1 MSGTTVLSRRPLSLR
16 RLVRRA
22 ALPLGVGLIGAVT
35 LGASASAAPLEL
47 GVTNTSDVRT
57 TLRGDTAAAPR
68 QLLRLENF
76 AAQAD
81 ASTLHVIGHS
91 VGDQGVL
98 RVNNASTGRGAVV
111 LADVFPFFA
120 SSSNITGNTRGVSG
134 QVVSPDGYGGFFSNR
149 TTGVGTAGVG
159 LAALGR
165 SHDID
170 DTAIGPDGF
179 DGAIEAAGPN
189 GVEGNSITAGGFGVT
204 GDGPAVGVNGTAT
217 TASGRGGN
225 FTGGAQ
231 GIGVDANG
239 GLTGL
244 QASGTEFAVDADV
257 TAAGAVAVSGTAG
270 ASSNDAIQGNSA
282 NGIGDAVQ
290 GTATG
295 SGAYALFGIG
305 SGTTGATGAVV
316 TSGGNDGLRASSSDP
331 TDQGVQGTNTA
342 DGATAAEFIGND
354 TGIRVDLSGT
364 GSTFG
369 EAINSDVSG
378 DADGNG
384 TANDDGHV
392 AINGI
397 SDDIN
402 SQAVG
407 FFSTAAGSTAA
418 SHEAVETV
426 GFLDVNGNARVTG
439 NLDVVGTC
447 CGPVMDHPQDPANY
461 YLRHTS
467 VSSPELKNL
476 YDGVVTTDGDGNA
489 TVELPDYFGA
499 LNKDFRY
506 QLTAIGGDVDA
517 WVAEEIGDGGRSF
530 KIGTDQPDTKVS
542 WQVTGIRKDAFA
554 RTNPLK
560 VVERKTGSAV
570 GRYLTPQAFGKSPSM
585 FIPDEDQPV
594 TPDASSAK
602 SLAQAEADRRKVAA
616 TLRSLRGASAPDGA
630 PSQGKQ
636 PARSAPRKG

>member
-1 MSGTTVLSRRPLSLR
+1 MSRTTVWLR
-16 RLVRRA
+16 RRLCWPRLGSRA
-22 ALPLGVGLIGAVT
+22 ILPLGVGLIGAVT
-35 LGASASAAPLEL
+35 LGTSASAAPLEL

-244 QASGTEFAVDADV
+244 EASGGSFGVDSNV
-257 TAAGAVAVSGTAG
+257 TAASAVGVRSTTGAEASDAVQANTSGGISDALQGTTTGGAAFSLFAIASGGGAGVVSSAGPGVAVSAGNSSATNNTLSASNSAPSGTAG
-270 ASSNDAIQGNSA
+270 SFTGDVALNANVNDLG
-282 NGIGDAVQ
+282 
-290 GTATG
+290 
-295 SGAYALFGIG
+295 
-305 SGTTGATGAVV
+305 
-316 TSGGNDGLRASSSDP
+316 
-331 TDQGVQGTNTA
+331 
-342 DGATAAEFIGND
+342 
-354 TGIRVDLSGT
+354 GT
-364 GSTFG
+364 GLEVTLT
-369 EAINSDVSG
+369 G
-378 DADGNG
+378 DTDGNG
-384 TANDDGHV
+384 TAADDANN
-392 AINGI
+392 AINAS
-397 SDDIN
+397 SDDTN
-402 SQAVG
+402 NAAVITA
-407 FFSTAAGSTAA
+407 STPAGSTEL
-418 SHEAVETV
+418 SHEAIETF

-447 CGPVMDHPQDPANY
+447 CGPMIDNPADPSGS
-461 YLRHTS
+461 YLRHAG
-467 VSSPELKNL
+467 VSAPEMKNV
-476 YDGVVTTDGDGNA
+476 YDGIVTTDDDGEA
-489 TVELPDYFGA
+489 TVTLPSYFGE
-499 LNKDFRY
+499 LNRDPRY
-506 QLTAIGGDVDA
+506 QLTIVGDTFAQAIVSDPVDDGGDTFAIRTD
-517 WVAEEIGDGGRSF
+517 EPEI
-530 KIGTDQPDTKVS
+530 TVS
-542 WQVTGIRKDAFA
+542 WQVTGIRDDAYA
-554 RTNPLK
+554 RAHPLQ
-560 VVERKTGSAV
+560 VIERKTGAAA
-570 GRYLTPQAFGKSPSM
+570 GEYLHPELFGHPHATPLGLDLAAPPSRG
-585 FIPDEDQPV
+585 
-594 TPDASSAK
+594 AAARA
-602 SLAQAEADRRKVAA
+602 AQADLAELVRRKVRDAKA
-616 TLRSLRGASAPDGA
+616 DARRPGPSIPAPA
-630 PSQGKQ
+630 Q
-636 PARSAPRKG
+636 ANR